1 VDGLAKM
8 LKYELL
14 MVASEATYTYS
25 KGNRQIQKVPT
36 VFALKLRALYITLSH
51 YIFFFIMFQWICL
64 KHAGTPWHPSFQC
77 AMVEDLES
85 TC

>member
-1 VDGLAKM
+1 MQGDM

-51 YIFFFIMFQWICL
+51 YIFFFYHVPVDMSETC
-64 KHAGTPWHPSFQC
+64 GHPMAPKFSMC
-77 AMVEDLES
+77 HG
-85 TC
+85 